1 MEIKK
6 IFDDAAESV
15 QSSVNAVGGKYES
28 HIREK
33 AIERVNQKIEE
44 RGLSVDDIESQ
55 DYETM
60 VSDISK
66 EIKLDYAKM
75 TSKGLLAVIGLD
87 LLFGL

>member
-6 IFDDAAESV
+6 IFDGAVESV
-15 QSSVNAVGGKYES
+15 ENSANAVGDKYES

-44 RGLSVDDIESQ
+44 TGLSVDDIESQ

-66 EIKLDYAKM
+66 EIKLDYANM
-75 TSKGLLAVIGLD
+75 TSKGLLAIIGLD
-87 LLFGL
+87 LLFGV